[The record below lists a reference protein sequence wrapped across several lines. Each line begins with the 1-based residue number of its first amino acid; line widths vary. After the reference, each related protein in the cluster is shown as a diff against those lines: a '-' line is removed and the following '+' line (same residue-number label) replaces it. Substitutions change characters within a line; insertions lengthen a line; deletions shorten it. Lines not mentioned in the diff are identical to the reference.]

1 MTWEPKNKTD
11 DDDDA
16 VLTDSEDNKEKD
28 DLAADNRGD
37 RVGEE
42 ARRGLDDTGKFFF
55 LFSLLVYPLPDSASQ
70 NSLLRK
76 MLPPDTS
83 RHVFTSLSARTI

>member
-28 DLAADNRGD
+28 DLTSDNRGD

-42 ARRGLDDTGKFFF
+42 ARRGLDDTGKPFF
-55 LFSLLVYPLPDSASQ
+55 LSTHGIRCPTASQ
-70 NSLLRK
+70 NSLFSK
-76 MLPPDTS
+76 TLPRDTS
-83 RHVFTSLSARTI
+83 RHVFTLLSARAI

>member
-28 DLAADNRGD
+28 DLASDNRGD

-42 ARRGLDDTGKFFF
+42 ARRGLDDTGKPFF
-55 LFSLLVYPLPDSASQ
+55 LRTHDIRCPTASQ
-70 NSLLRK
+70 NSLFSK
-76 MLPPDTS
+76 TLPPDTS
-83 RHVFTSLSARTI
+83 RHVFTSLSARAI

>member
-16 VLTDSEDNKEKD
+16 VLSDSEDNKEKD
-28 DLAADNRGD
+28 DLAADNRSD

-42 ARRGLDDTGKFFF
+42 ARRGLDDTGKSFSPFQSCRRAVLYSVYSNLVKIF
-55 LFSLLVYPLPDSASQ
+55 SWKLLDLF
-70 NSLLRK
+70 
-76 MLPPDTS
+76 
-83 RHVFTSLSARTI
+83 

>member
-28 DLAADNRGD
+28 DLAVDNRSD

-42 ARRGLDDTGKFFF
+42 ARRGLDDNGELLFF
-55 LFSLLVYPLPDSASQ
+55 LPTQFAGI
-70 NSLLRK
+70 
-76 MLPPDTS
+76 TS
-83 RHVFTSLSARTI
+83 KVADEYLSIIEFD